1 MNKSILFLSLV
12 TLPFYSIAYVLAYM
26 FNMRDKEDMMT
37 IKEWMTL
44 CFEKEEE

>member
-26 FNMRDKEDMMT
+26 FNMKDKEDMPT
-37 IKEWMTL
+37 ITEWITL
-44 CFEKEEE
+44 CFEREED